1 MRRYFRS
8 DCRFYSYGSVGFGI
22 NYISLNTFDRR
33 TFKRLKAPIKHSIV
47 MFITII
53 LILMSHNLAIGVVI
67 DTYLLC
73 HSLYFY
79 KERKTVAMTTYN
91 DYVKWRRTFHQFPEV
106 SQKEYE
112 TTKRL
117 KRILKL

>member
-1 MRRYFRS
+1 
-8 DCRFYSYGSVGFGI
+8 
-22 NYISLNTFDRR
+22 
-33 TFKRLKAPIKHSIV
+33 
-47 MFITII
+47 
-53 LILMSHNLAIGVVI
+53 MSFTL
-67 DTYLLC
+67 
-73 HSLYFY
+73 FY

-117 KRILKL
+117 KRILQAFDIKIIDYPFRNRAYS